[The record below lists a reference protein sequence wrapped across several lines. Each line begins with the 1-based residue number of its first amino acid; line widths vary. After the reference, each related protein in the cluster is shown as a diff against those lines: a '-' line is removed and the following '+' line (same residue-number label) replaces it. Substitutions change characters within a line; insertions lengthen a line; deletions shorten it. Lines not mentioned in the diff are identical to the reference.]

1 MTIMAVQEQRIRWSQ
16 KGNKNIIGFLRLVKG
31 VSQNKLNNCVCHVLK
46 IFFIYFTCQALFVT
60 VDTVET
66 TLDNDPMPMCLVL
79 VVGGQCQT
87 LLI

>member
-1 MTIMAVQEQRIRWSQ
+1 M
-16 KGNKNIIGFLRLVKG
+16 
-31 VSQNKLNNCVCHVLK
+31 LK

-66 TLDNDPMPMCLVL
+66 MLDNDPMPMCLVL

>member
-1 MTIMAVQEQRIRWSQ
+1 M
-16 KGNKNIIGFLRLVKG
+16 
-31 VSQNKLNNCVCHVLK
+31 LK